1 MQSIILFLTHPV
13 VILILFW
20 SVLILIILIG
30 TLVFVASKKFS
41 TLKKTIAYHT
51 NRIDNILEATKTGFW
66 ERDIKHDKLIVSD
79 SFKSLFENTIHDYSN
94 FDLNMW
100 VNLIHPEDR
109 GVYDDEFEQ
118 LVQNHT
124 DFIEVEC
131 RIKDKDHLIKWYR
144 IHAKTTERFD
154 DGRPSFVVGLISD
167 ITSERMSEK
176 QKEHSNYLLK
186 HVIENSNGGLA
197 IFDNQMNYLYVSE
210 MYKKQF
216 RLSYDPTG
224 MNHYDVF
231 PDLPQKFK
239 DAHARA
245 LSGESIEASKD
256 DYLRSSGEQLY
267 SSWSLKPWLDIE
279 GNIGGIISYVQL
291 ITNEVEKE
299 MKLAYM
305 ASHDMLTGIF
315 NRSYFNEFLA
325 NNDNENHW
333 PIGIMLIDLNGMKL
347 INDAYGINDGDEVIK
362 MVASHLKQCSE
373 SCGAL
378 FRIGGDEFA
387 FVSFN
392 VNDDIMKKCIQ
403 QAHQKISELYY
414 KNIQLSVSIGY
425 AIKFDQCIK
434 IEDVF
439 KEAERDL
446 YKRKLL
452 DTSSIRNNAI
462 SGILQTL
469 TDKYEVEKAHFN
481 RVQKLCLMLGKQ
493 LKLSKEDMD
502 ELSYAAILHDIGK
515 IAIPDAILNKPT
527 RLDSEEYEIMKT
539 HTTKGYEILK
549 AADEYSDIAR
559 YALTHHEKYDG
570 TGYPHGFAG
579 EEIPLFSRIISI
591 CDAYEAMT
599 ADRPYRMAQSV
610 EYAINELRRCSGT
623 QFDPWLVDVF
633 IEHVIPIELN
643 ENKSQ

>member
-1 MQSIILFLTHPV
+1 MIQAIILYLTHPV
-13 VILILFW
+13 VSVILFTCVLLLILVICLL
-20 SVLILIILIG
+20 S
-30 TLVFVASKKFS
+30 FVAYKKFA
-41 TLKKTIAYHT
+41 TLKKTITYHT

-66 ERDIKHDKLIVSD
+66 ERDVKNDKLIISD
-79 SFKSLFENTIHDYSN
+79 SFKKLFENTIHDYN
-94 FDLNMW
+94 HFDLNMW

-109 GVYDDEFEQ
+109 LVYDYQFEQ
-118 LVQNHT
+118 LIQSKT
-124 DFIEVEC
+124 DYIEVEC
-131 RIKDKDHLIKWYR
+131 RILDQDQHINWYR
-144 IHAKTTERFD
+144 IYAKTTERFD
-154 DGRPSFVVGLISD
+154 DGKPSFVVGLISD
-167 ITSERMSEK
+167 ITAAKLVEK

-197 IFDNQMNYLYVSE
+197 IFDRNMNYLYVSE
-210 MYKKQF
+210 IYKKQF
-216 RLSYDPTG
+216 KLSYDPTG
-224 MNHYDVF
+224 MNHYEVF

-239 DAHARA
+239 EAHARA
-245 LSGESIEASKD
+245 LQGESLEASKD

-267 SSWSLKPWLDIE
+267 SSWSLKPWLDID

-291 ITNEVEKE
+291 ITDEVEKE

-325 NNDNENHW
+325 SNDSEAHW
-333 PIGIMLIDLNGMKL
+333 PMGIMLIDLNGMKL

-362 MVASHLKQCSE
+362 MVASHLKHCSE
-373 SCGAL
+373 RCGAL

-392 VNDDIMKKCIQ
+392 VNDDMMKEFIQ
-403 QAHQKISELYY
+403 RVHQTMSELVY
-414 KNIQLSVSIGY
+414 KNIQLSVSVGY
-425 AIKFDQCIK
+425 AVKFDECIK

-439 KEAERDL
+439 KEAEKDL
-446 YKRKLL
+446 YKRKIL

-462 SGILQTL
+462 RGILQTL

-493 LKLSKEDMD
+493 LSLSKEDMD

-515 IAIPDAILNKPT
+515 IAIPDHILDKPA
-527 RLDSEEYEIMKT
+527 RLTNEEYEVMKT

-570 TGYPHGFAG
+570 TGYPHGFVG
-579 EEIPLFSRIISI
+579 EEIPLFSRVISI

-599 ADRPYRMAQSV
+599 ADRPYRQAQSID
-610 EYAINELRRCSGT
+610 YAINELRRCSAT
-623 QFDPWLVDVF
+623 QFDPELVEIF
-633 IEHVIPIELN
+633 IKFVIPLENN
-643 ENKSQ
+643 E